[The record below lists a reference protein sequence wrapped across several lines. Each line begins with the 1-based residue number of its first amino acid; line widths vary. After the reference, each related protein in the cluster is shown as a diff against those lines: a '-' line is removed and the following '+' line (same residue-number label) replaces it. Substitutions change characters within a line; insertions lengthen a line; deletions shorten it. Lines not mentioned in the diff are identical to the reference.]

1 MNECRLDA
9 AYDPKTADQTLNR
22 WILGEL
28 GKTRDAMTAA
38 LDAYDFDDAAGAVYQ
53 FLWHT
58 FCDWYL
64 ELAKPLFSGD
74 DEAAKAET
82 RATAA
87 FVLERTL
94 RLMHPVA
101 PFITAELWEH
111 LKGADAAAAEPLI
124 QAQWPEE
131 GAAALVD
138 ADAEKEMGWVVR
150 LISSVRSVRS
160 EMNVPAGAHV
170 QLHAID
176 MRDEAKR
183 WLDRH
188 EALIGRLARIDAFA
202 FPGEPPKGSAQLIL
216 DEATLAI
223 PLADVIDLSAER
235 KRLEKEIA
243 KAEGEIA
250 KIEKKLANEN
260 FLAKAP
266 DEVVAE
272 NRDRLAEE
280 QAQRAKLAEA
290 LGRVSEAG

>member
-1 MNECRLDA
+1 
-9 AYDPKTADQTLNR
+9 
-22 WILGEL
+22 
-28 GKTRDAMTAA
+28 
-38 LDAYDFDDAAGAVYQ
+38 
-53 FLWHT
+53 
-58 FCDWYL
+58 
-64 ELAKPLFSGD
+64 
-74 DEAAKAET
+74 
-82 RATAA
+82 
-87 FVLERTL
+87 
-94 RLMHPVA
+94 
-101 PFITAELWEH
+101 
-111 LKGADAAAAEPLI
+111 
-124 QAQWPEE
+124 
-131 GAAALVD
+131 
-138 ADAEKEMGWVVR
+138 
-150 LISSVRSVRS
+150 
-160 EMNVPAGAHV
+160 
-170 QLHAID
+170 